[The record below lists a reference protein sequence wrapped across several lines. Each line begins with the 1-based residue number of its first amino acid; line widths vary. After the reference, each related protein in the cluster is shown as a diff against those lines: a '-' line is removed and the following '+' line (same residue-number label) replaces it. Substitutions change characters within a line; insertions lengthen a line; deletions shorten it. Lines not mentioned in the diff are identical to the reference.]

1 MAEIIKSSAMEA
13 LDTVDIDPS
22 EKCDLLAE
30 KQRWLVLDII
40 SGITS
45 PIELEE
51 LSVRVAS
58 FESGTLTKDD
68 AVERVAISLHHI
80 HLPRLADV
88 GVLDYDQE
96 SNVIEPTE
104 PLSIRN

>member
-30 KQRWLVLDII
+30 KQRRLVLDII